1 MSLPGFIETYRELI
15 ATPSISSTDS
25 AWDQSNQQVIT
36 KLASWFETA
45 GFSVEVSEIPGLT
58 GKYNMV
64 ATLGQGEGGLL
75 LAGHTVTVP
84 FDDGRWSKDPFKLTE
99 DGNRLY
105 GLGTIDMKGFFAFI
119 LEAVKGLDLS
129 KINKPLRILA
139 TADEETTM
147 AGARDIASRQHIKP
161 DYAVIGEPTGLV
173 PVFMHKGHMSEAI
186 RITGRSGHSSDPS
199 KGLNAIEVMHK
210 VLAELLKVQQIF
222 KEKYNNPNFEVPS
235 PTLNFGHIH
244 GGDSPNRICGCCE
257 LHIDMRPIPGVTTD
271 ELFMT
276 LKGALAEIDR
286 AYPGAVDIFHL
297 HEPIPAYSCSET
309 SALIQTAE
317 QLSGNKAEAVNYCT
331 EAPFIQQLG
340 CDTIVMGPG
349 HIGQAHQPDEYLD
362 LSFVKPTS
370 DLLSALIK
378 RFCLAPTAAK

>member
-1 MSLPGFIETYRELI
+1 
-15 ATPSISSTDS
+15 
-25 AWDQSNQQVIT
+25 
-36 KLASWFETA
+36 
-45 GFSVEVSEIPGLT
+45 
-58 GKYNMV
+58 MV

-75 LAGHTVTVP
+75 LAGHTDTVP
-84 FDDGRWSKDPFKLTE
+84 FDDGQWSKDPFKLTE

-119 LEAVKGLDLS
+119 LEGVKGLDLT
-129 KINKPLRILA
+129 KIKKPLRILA

-210 VLAELLKVQQIF
+210 VIAELLKVQQLF
-222 KEKYNNPNFEVPS
+222 KDKYNCPHFEVPA

-257 LHIDMRPIPGVTTD
+257 LHIDMRPIPGVSPN
-271 ELFMT
+271 ELFIT
-276 LKGALAEIDR
+276 LKAALSDIEKH
-286 AYPGAVDIFHL
+286 YPGAVDVFHL

-309 SALIQTAE
+309 SELVQTAE
-317 QLSGNKAEAVNYCT
+317 QLSGHKAQAVNYCT

-370 DLLSALIK
+370 ALLSDLIK
-378 RFCLAPTAAK
+378 RFCLKPA